1 MLGEEGYQ
9 KLIQNLKLQSSLSS
23 GKTSTAA
30 RCRVYVRDEEKIAVI
45 FDMMKRKCVKTDSD
59 KVTGLTPNI
68 VTVSQNSLPVSVSYL
83 LWVVV
88 LRTWWEAG

>member
-1 MLGEEGYQ
+1 M
-9 KLIQNLKLQSSLSS
+9 
-23 GKTSTAA
+23 
-30 RCRVYVRDEEKIAVI
+30 RDEEKIAVI

-88 LRTWWEAG
+88 LRDGKLVEYRVCQIADKF